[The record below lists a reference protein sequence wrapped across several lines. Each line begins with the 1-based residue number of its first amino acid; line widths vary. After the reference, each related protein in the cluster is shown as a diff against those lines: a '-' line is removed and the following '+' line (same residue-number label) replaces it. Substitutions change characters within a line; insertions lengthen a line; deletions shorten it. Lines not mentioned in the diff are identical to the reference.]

1 MYEMTWPLAILTK
14 MITFYRDLID
24 EIFFVYF

>member
-1 MYEMTWPLAILTK
+1 MYEMTWPLEILTK
-14 MITFYRDLID
+14 MITFYRDLT